1 MQFGLIILLI
11 QVVLIVHAAKTGR
24 FWPWGYVILFLLG
37 FGALAYVLVELVP
50 EWFGSVQGQHARKRV
65 VSTLDPGKRYRLLTD
80 QLEVTDTIANRSALA
95 EECLAL
101 GKFDEA
107 LRHYEHI
114 LSLPLGDAAYAL
126 GKARAQ
132 FGLGHPQDTVA
143 TLDDLRARSPDY
155 QRLTDTCFTPARSK
169 TAAALRTRWPNIRRT
184 PPIMPAPKRACP
196 TDSCSTKPV
205 GGQRR
210 RRSSPRSWPSSSAPP
225 NMSGGRRPS
234 GLCSP
239 KRRCGAE
246 GLWIGGSWRDFPR
259 SIWERGVK
267 SSALPV
273 KSNEPAITPE
283 LIAEHGLKPDEYARL
298 EKLIGRKPSFTELGI
313 FSAMW
318 NEHCSYKS
326 SKIHLRTLPTKA
338 QWVIQGPGENAG
350 VIDIGDGL
358 AVVFKMESHNH
369 PSYIEPYQGAA
380 TGVGGILRDVFTMGA
395 RPIACLNALSFG
407 DPKHPKTRALVGGVV
422 AGIGGYGNS
431 FGVPTV
437 GGEVRFHR
445 RYDGNCLVNAMAVG
459 LADADKIFYSAA
471 SGVGMPIVYLGSK
484 TGRDGIH
491 GASMASAEFGADAEE
506 KRPTVQV
513 GDPFSEKLLLEA
525 CLEIMAKGCV
535 IAIQDMG
542 AAGLTCSAVEMGA
555 KGDLGVTLNLDKVP
569 CREIGMSAYEMMLS
583 ESQERMLMVLKP
595 EKEQEAEAIFR
606 KWGLDFAVV
615 GETTP
620 TKRFIVRHGGAV
632 MADLPIKELGDE
644 APVYDRPFAET
655 EKRKIVQAA
664 DVVPPM
670 PTATALEKLIG
681 APDLCSRRWVWEQYD
696 HVIIGNTVQRP
707 GGDAAVVRIND
718 GPKALALTSDVTP
731 RYCEADPFEGGM
743 QAVAEAW
750 RNLSAVG
757 AKPLAL
763 TDNLNFGN
771 PERPEI
777 MGQLVGCIRGIG
789 EAARALDFPIVSGN
803 VSLYNETNGR
813 AILPTPTIGG
823 VGVLD
828 DFTASMTLRFKA
840 EGEAILLI
848 GETRGWLGQSV
859 YLREVCGREEGAPP
873 PVDLAAEKRHGEFV
887 RNLIRDG
894 LVTAAHDV
902 SDGGLLVALAEMA
915 IASGIGAVLEGSSA
929 LAAHAFW
936 FGEDQ
941 GRYVVTG
948 KNADLIAERAKVTGV
963 RLTRLGATGGKALAI
978 SGERPIAVAQ
988 LKKSFEGWLP
998 AYMAGQAA

>member
-1 MQFGLIILLI
+1 
-11 QVVLIVHAAKTGR
+11 
-24 FWPWGYVILFLLG
+24 
-37 FGALAYVLVELVP
+37 
-50 EWFGSVQGQHARKRV
+50 
-65 VSTLDPGKRYRLLTD
+65 
-80 QLEVTDTIANRSALA
+80 
-95 EECLAL
+95 
-101 GKFDEA
+101 
-107 LRHYEHI
+107 
-114 LSLPLGDAAYAL
+114 
-126 GKARAQ
+126 
-132 FGLGHPQDTVA
+132 
-143 TLDDLRARSPDY
+143 
-155 QRLTDTCFTPARSK
+155 
-169 TAAALRTRWPNIRRT
+169 
-184 PPIMPAPKRACP
+184 
-196 TDSCSTKPV
+196 
-205 GGQRR
+205 
-210 RRSSPRSWPSSSAPP
+210 
-225 NMSGGRRPS
+225 MS
-234 GLCSP
+234 
-239 KRRCGAE
+239 
-246 GLWIGGSWRDFPR
+246 
-259 SIWERGVK
+259 
-267 SSALPV
+267 
-273 KSNEPAITPE
+273 SNEPPITPQ
-283 LIAEHGLKPDEYARL
+283 LIAEHGLKPDEYARI

-326 SKIHLRTLPTKA
+326 SKIHLRTLPTKGA
-338 QWVIQGPGENAG
+338 CVIQGPGENAG
-350 VIDIGDGL
+350 VIGIGGGL

-407 DPKHPKTRALVGGVV
+407 DPKNPKTRSLVSGVV

-535 IAIQDMG
+535 VAIQDMG

-555 KGDLGVTLNLDKVP
+555 KGDLGVTLDLDKVP
-569 CREIGMSAYEMMLS
+569 CRESGMSAYEMMLS

-615 GETTP
+615 GKTTP
-620 TKRFIVRHGGAV
+620 TKRFIVKHGGAV

-644 APVYDRPFAET
+644 APLYDRPFVESP
-655 EKRKIVQAA
+655 KRPIIDAA
-664 DVVPPM
+664 SVTPPLSN
-670 PTATALEKLIG
+670 ADALEKLLG
-681 APDLCSRRWVWEQYD
+681 LPDLCSKRWVWEQYD

-731 RYCEADPFEGGM
+731 RYCEADPAEGGK

-750 RNLSAVG
+750 RNLTAVG
-757 AKPLAL
+757 AQPLAL

-771 PERPEI
+771 PERGEI

-803 VSLYNETNGR
+803 VSLYNETNGN

-823 VGVLD
+823 VGLID
-828 DFTASMTLRFKA
+828 DFSASMTLAFKA
-840 EGEAILLI
+840 AGEAIVLI
-848 GETRGWLGQSV
+848 GDTRGWLGQSL
-859 YLREVCGREEGAPP
+859 YLRDICGREEGAPP
-873 PVDLAAEKRHGEFV
+873 PVDLAAEKRNGDFI
-887 RNLIRDG
+887 RSLIRDG
-894 LVTAAHDV
+894 LATAVHDV
-902 SDGGLLVALAEMA
+902 SDGGTLVALAEMA
-915 IASGIGAVLEGSSA
+915 IASGIGAVLEAPSN
-929 LAAHAFW
+929 LPAHAFW

-941 GRYVVTG
+941 ARYVVTTR
-948 KNADLIAERAKVTGV
+948 NTDAIVQRAQAAAVPL
-963 RLTRLGATGGKALAI
+963 RRLGATGGHALAI
-978 SGERPIAVAQ
+978 GGERPLPVGE
-988 LKKSFEGWLP
+988 LKRRFEAWLP
-998 AYMAGQAA
+998 NYIAGAA